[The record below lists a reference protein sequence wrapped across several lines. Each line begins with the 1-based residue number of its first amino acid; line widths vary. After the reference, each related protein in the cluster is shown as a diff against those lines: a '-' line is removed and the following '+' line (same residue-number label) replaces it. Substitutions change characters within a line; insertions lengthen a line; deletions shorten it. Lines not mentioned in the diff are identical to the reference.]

1 MIDTLLSKS
10 TEEEIV
16 LSKSNWWKTACI
28 NAALRGTNFIAPQTV
43 YIALYISNPTDADT
57 GQEVSG
63 GGYARRA
70 VTFGAPVIA
79 DRRAAAAS
87 AVDVYFPIATADW
100 GLVTHIGIR
109 TAATGGNL
117 MYHGAV
123 TNPRTVQTNDSL
135 RFMAGRINI
144 DEG

>member
-1 MIDTLLSKS
+1 MADIL
-10 TEEEIV
+10 

-28 NAALRGTNFIAPQTV
+28 NAALRGTNFAAPQIV
-43 YIALYISNPTDADT
+43 YIALYTSNPTDADT

-63 GGYARRA
+63 GGYVRRA
-70 VTFGAPVIA
+70 VTFGVPVIA
-79 DRRAAAAS
+79 DRRAVAAS
-87 AVDVYFPIATADW
+87 SADVSFPIATADW

-123 TNPRTVQTNDSL
+123 KTPRTVQTNDTL
-135 RFMAGRINI
+135 RFMSGQISI